1 MTFRADSLRAAASR
15 SVQAG
20 AAIMQ
25 RRLLRRMRLWDP
37 QALRASRLQAPAD
50 LIDNQ
55 PDQEKKQ

>member
-1 MTFRADSLRAAASR
+1 MMLRTDSLRAAASR

-37 QALRASRLQAPAD
+37 QALRDCSVQASGNEL
-50 LIDNQ
+50 DNQ
-55 PDQEKKQ
+55 PDQEIKQ